1 MTREDNALRPSWWV
15 RALAALPMPV
25 LHGISRLFAFL
36 AWRVSPY
43 EVRVVRDSL
52 RIAFPDLHDHER
64 ERLRRDFYRG
74 YGDVMVEIIRSAAI
88 DGHDLDRRMRFANL
102 EVLREAI
109 RSGGPALLLAAHQCN
124 WEWILLGLSRNLG
137 FPVDAAYKPLKNP
150 WADREMRSL
159 RSRFGARMV
168 PAERVMRDLIARR
181 SVPRLVAL
189 VADQEPVASD
199 RRHWTHF
206 LNRETAFYMG
216 ADVIAATLD
225 YPVYFVAIVRTG
237 RGRYEASFE
246 LLRAR
251 GERLVPGELTERY
264 ARRVERQIHASP
276 ADWPWSHKRWRLR
289 RQAAERVQPAG

>member
-1 MTREDNALRPSWWV
+1 
-15 RALAALPMPV
+15 
-25 LHGISRLFAFL
+25 
-36 AWRVSPY
+36 
-43 EVRVVRDSL
+43 
-52 RIAFPDLHDHER
+52 
-64 ERLRRDFYRG
+64 
-74 YGDVMVEIIRSAAI
+74 
-88 DGHDLDRRMRFANL
+88 
-102 EVLREAI
+102 
-109 RSGGPALLLAAHQCN
+109 
-124 WEWILLGLSRNLG
+124 
-137 FPVDAAYKPLKNP
+137 
-150 WADREMRSL
+150 
-159 RSRFGARMV
+159 
-168 PAERVMRDLIARR
+168 MRDLIARR